1 MGPGSRP
8 GRRLE
13 LFHHPDLAEI
23 LQHAGMDQLRNRR
36 RSHRVRGCRL
46 AGLRQ
51 FLAER
56 AFDAVQ
62 RTRQMIGDIIRQ
74 AFAHQDKT
82 PRPQRIDWRILVRIA
97 AGRNR
102 QRLEECMFRPD
113 ARDLFAIRRDDPR
126 TAGARRHGGKSGP
139 ADAGAPQRRGASV
152 EHHRRAVTAAVEI
165 DGLKILVLLQAET
178 VEHVTRQDRKARAF
192 GPERDRFADEVANGL
207 VWAVGAHHEHTRA
220 RIHRGQ
226 DFQFCARPPD
236 PHKSFVGRLS
246 GDQRDIELAGLQQ
259 RNILVAAFGVARLDR
274 QRLIGFV
281 HDPGKG
287 NNKNIKNKNMTGE
300 IMIASLRTMLL
311 GLVCLTSLVAGMT
324 PSSAADYPNRPVR
337 WLIGFAAGGPVD
349 IVARIMSQWLSEH
362 FGQQFVVENR
372 AGSGGNLAA
381 AAAVTSP
388 PDGYTLLFVAPNN
401 AISTSLYK
409 KLPYDFIRDTVP
421 VASIMQLTNMMV
433 VPTSLPVKTL
443 QEFIDY
449 CKANP
454 GKVAFASS
462 GNGTSVHMSA
472 ELFKALTKVEM
483 THVPYRGSSAAMPD
497 LISNK
502 VQVLFDNLPSAL
514 EQVRGGTLRGLGV
527 TSPNRWPGV
536 PDIPAVVETVPG
548 FESVGFYGISAPK
561 GTPPEIVDILNKA
574 VGEALKDPKLVARL
588 GEVGGIPKPMTPAE
602 FGKLVADETD
612 KWRKVVEFAGV
623 SVD

>member
-1 MGPGSRP
+1 
-8 GRRLE
+8 
-13 LFHHPDLAEI
+13 
-23 LQHAGMDQLRNRR
+23 
-36 RSHRVRGCRL
+36 V
-46 AGLRQ
+46 
-51 FLAER
+51 
-56 AFDAVQ
+56 FDSN
-62 RTRQMIGDIIRQ
+62 
-74 AFAHQDKT
+74 DK
-82 PRPQRIDWRILVRIA
+82 D
-97 AGRNR
+97 
-102 QRLEECMFRPD
+102 
-113 ARDLFAIRRDDPR
+113 
-126 TAGARRHGGKSGP
+126 
-139 ADAGAPQRRGASV
+139 
-152 EHHRRAVTAAVEI
+152 
-165 DGLKILVLLQAET
+165 
-178 VEHVTRQDRKARAF
+178 
-192 GPERDRFADEVANGL
+192 
-207 VWAVGAHHEHTRA
+207 
-220 RIHRGQ
+220 
-226 DFQFCARPPD
+226 
-236 PHKSFVGRLS
+236 
-246 GDQRDIELAGLQQ
+246 
-259 RNILVAAFGVARLDR
+259 
-274 QRLIGFV
+274 
-281 HDPGKG
+281 
-287 NNKNIKNKNMTGE
+287 MTGE
-300 IMIASLRTMLL
+300 IMIAFLRAVMF
-311 GLVCLTSLVAGMT
+311 GLVCLASLAAGVT

-433 VPTSLPVKTL
+433 VPASLPVKTV

-472 ELFKALTKVEM
+472 ELFKALTHVDM
-483 THVPYRGSSAAMPD
+483 IHVPYRGSAIAYPD

-502 VQVLFDNLPSAL
+502 VQVLFDNLPGAL
-514 EQVRGGTLRGLGV
+514 EQVRAGTMRGLGV
-527 TSPNRWPGV
+527 TSPQRWPGV
-536 PDIPAVVETVPG
+536 PEFPAIAETVPG

-561 GTPPEIVDILNKA
+561 GTPPEIVDVLNKA

-588 GEVGGIPKPMTPAE
+588 AEIGGIPKPMTPAE
-602 FGKLVADETD
+602 FGKLVTDETD